1 MSQLEPMLVRPSHQ
15 YKESFL
21 EAITEYVA
29 ENLEIRWNPDTS
41 EKSFEEF
48 LQAIAREEKTPSG
61 QRVPETFYWLVLGD
75 EYIGELGLRHT
86 LNDSLKRFG
95 GHIGYKIRPSQ
106 RCKGYGTRICQL
118 GIIEARKLGITE
130 ILITCDDNNIGSQ
143 KIIEANGG
151 ILKDKVDNNRAV
163 LSRRY
168 WIY

>member
-1 MSQLEPMLVRPSHQ
+1 MSQLKPMLVRPSHQ

-41 EKSFEEF
+41 SYSFEEF
-48 LQAIAREEKTPSG
+48 LQAIACEEKTPSG
-61 QRVPETFYWLVLGD
+61 KRVPETIYWFVIGD

-86 LNDSLKRFG
+86 LNDNLARYG
-95 GHIGYKIRPSQ
+95 GHIGYKIRPSK
-106 RCKGYGTRICQL
+106 RRKGYGTRMCQL
-118 GIIEARKLGITE
+118 GIIEAHKLGITE

-151 ILKDKVDNNRAV
+151 ILKDKIDNNRAV